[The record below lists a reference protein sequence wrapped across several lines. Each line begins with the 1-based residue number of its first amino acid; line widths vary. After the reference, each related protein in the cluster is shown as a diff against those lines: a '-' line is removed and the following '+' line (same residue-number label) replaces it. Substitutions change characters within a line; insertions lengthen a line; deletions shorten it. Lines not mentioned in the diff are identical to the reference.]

1 MKKIYLLTNSCGL
14 IPQRAYERESLNI
27 EIMEDIFK
35 KNNFEVLIIKFD
47 VFINGNYEI
56 SNNYFFYAS
65 SQFTAYKEYIQD
77 ILIYIESNNGI
88 IIPNFNSFI
97 AHENK
102 MLQELEM
109 KRLDIKSPN
118 SNIVGTYE
126 EGIAFLS
133 EANFPIIAKKS
144 KGFGSKTVEKINSLK
159 EGKIFLKKNL
169 TDGFTFNMEYFK
181 WLYKKWKYDTLYPKQ
196 HGKVIFQEMIENL
209 LFDWKVLIFN
219 DVCFVLKRFTKK
231 DDFRASGSGIFD
243 YTPIPSA
250 KVLDFAL
257 ETKTKLKIPFASFD
271 IVESDSQCFLIEYQS
286 IHFGLLTAL
295 NAEVY
300 YKYENNNWNR
310 KKKDLEVDY
319 FFANSIVDYIKTGND

>member
-27 EIMEDIFK
+27 NIMSEIFK
-35 KNNFEVLIIKFD
+35 KNNYKVSILSFNTFV
-47 VFINGNYEI
+47 NGNYEI

-65 SQFTAYKEYIQD
+65 SQFREYKEYIQD
-77 ILIYIESNNGI
+77 ILIYIENNNGI

-97 AHENK
+97 SHENK

-109 KRLDIKSPN
+109 KRLEIKSPK
-118 SNIVGTYE
+118 SYLVGSYE
-126 EGIAFLS
+126 EGIVFLKQ
-133 EANFPIIAKKS
+133 ADFPVIAKKS
-144 KGFGSKTVEKINSLK
+144 KGFGSKTVEKINSIK
-159 EGKIFLKKNL
+159 EGRIFLKKNL
-169 TDGFTFNMEYFK
+169 TDGITFNIEYFK
-181 WLYKKWKYDTLYPKQ
+181 WLYKKWKYNTLYPKQ

-243 YTPIPSA
+243 YKAIPSDE
-250 KVLDFAL
+250 VLNFAL
-257 ETKTKLKIPFASFD
+257 EVRKKLNIPFASFD
-271 IVESDSQCFLIEYQS
+271 IVESDNQCFLIEYQS

-300 YKYENNNWNR
+300 YKYENNNW
-310 KKKDLEVDY
+310 KSYKKDYEVDY
-319 FFANSIVDYIKTGND
+319 FFANAIIDYIETENA

>member
-14 IPQRAYERESLNI
+14 IPQRTYERESLNI
-27 EIMEDIFK
+27 EIMANIFR
-35 KNNFEVLIIKFD
+35 NNSFEVLTLNFNT
-47 VFINGNYEI
+47 FINGNYEI
-56 SNNYFFYAS
+56 TNNYFFYAS

-77 ILIYIESNNGI
+77 ILIHIKSNNGI

-109 KRLDIKSPN
+109 KRLDIKSPS

-126 EGIAFLS
+126 EGMDFLNKS
-133 EANFPIIAKKS
+133 TFPIIAKKS
-144 KGFGSKTVEKINSLK
+144 KGFGSKTVEKINSIK

-169 TDGFTFNMEYFK
+169 TDGVTLNIGYFK
-181 WLYKKWKYDTLYPKQ
+181 WLYKKWKYNTLYPRQ

-219 DVCFVLKRFTKK
+219 DVCFVLKRFIKK

-243 YTPIPSA
+243 YKAIPSD
-250 KVLDFAL
+250 KVLNFAL
-257 ETKTKLKIPFASFD
+257 EIRKKLNIPFASFD
-271 IVESDSQCFLIEYQS
+271 IVESNNQCFLIEYQS
-286 IHFGLLTAL
+286 IHFGLLTAS

-300 YKYENNNWNR
+300 YKYENNNWNTY
-310 KKKDLEVDY
+310 KKDLEVDY
-319 FFANSIVDYIKTGND
+319 FFANSIVDYIKTEND